1 MRCRGEKRR
10 GEGGREGE
18 VGLSGNEAAVEL
30 QELSLQEVSR
40 QSILS
45 EET

>member
-10 GEGGREGE
+10 GGEGK

-30 QELSLQEVSR
+30 QELSLQEVGR